1 MEDLKIK
8 TEVITSHEVEYERYK
23 IKISRKD
30 DRIIN
35 IHVIDIVEKNR
46 YYLPIGLIES
56 INEVIKLTEKK

>member
-46 YYLPIGLIES
+46 YYLSIGLIES